1 MKSPFVRTISRTLII
16 CMSAVSF
23 QANAGLIG
31 TDEVAAAA
39 TAVKPS
45 PAARAALASQF
56 ETLGLAADTARDR
69 VAALTDAE
77 VAQLSG
83 RLEGLPA
90 GANGL
95 AIGAAF
101 VVIFL
106 IWRFG
111 VRDQQASAKESA
123 KEPAKK

>member
-1 MKSPFVRTISRTLII
+1 MTSPFVRTISRVLII

-23 QANAGLIG
+23 QAGAGLIG

-39 TAVKPS
+39 AAVKFS
-45 PAARAALASQF
+45 PGARAALADQF
-56 ETLGLAADTARDR
+56 EALGLAADSARDR

-77 VAQLSG
+77 VAQLSS

-90 GANGL
+90 GAGGGGMVL
-95 AIGAAF
+95 GVAF
-101 VVIFL
+101 VLIFL

-111 VRDQQASAKESA
+111 IRDQQAAAA

>member
-1 MKSPFVRTISRTLII
+1 MTSPFVRSISRVLII

-23 QANAGLIG
+23 QSTAGLIG

-39 TAVKPS
+39 ATAKPS

-56 ETLGLAADTARDR
+56 EVLGLSADTARDR

-95 AIGAAF
+95 GIGAAF
-101 VVIFL
+101 VLIFL

-111 VRDQQASAKESA
+111 VRDQQAAAKEPA

>member
-1 MKSPFVRTISRTLII
+1 MKSLFVRTISRVLIL

-23 QANAGLIG
+23 QASAEMIG
-31 TDEVAAAA
+31 TGEVAAAVA
-39 TAVKPS
+39 KSS
-45 PAARAALASQF
+45 PGTRAALVSQLESF
-56 ETLGLAADTARDR
+56 GLDAGTARDR

-77 VAQLSG
+77 VAGLTG
-83 RLEGLPA
+83 RLADLPA
-90 GANGL
+90 GAIDGIV
-95 AIGAAF
+95 IGIAA

-111 VRDQQASAKESA
+111 IRDQQAAAS

>member
-1 MKSPFVRTISRTLII
+1 MTSPFVRTISRVLII

-23 QANAGLIG
+23 QASAGLIG

-39 TAVKPS
+39 AAVKSS
-45 PAARAALASQF
+45 PGARAALASQF
-56 ETLGLAADTARDR
+56 EVLGLAADTARDR

-95 AIGAAF
+95 ALGAAF

-111 VRDQQASAKESA
+111 IRDQQAAA

>member
-1 MKSPFVRTISRTLII
+1 MKSLFVRTISRVLIL

-23 QANAGLIG
+23 QASAEMIG
-31 TDEVAAAA
+31 TGEVAAAVA
-39 TAVKPS
+39 KSS
-45 PAARAALASQF
+45 PGTRA
-56 ETLGLAADTARDR
+56 DR

-77 VAQLSG
+77 VAGLTG
-83 RLEGLPA
+83 RLADLPA
-90 GANGL
+90 GAIDGIV
-95 AIGAAF
+95 IGIAA

-111 VRDQQASAKESA
+111 IRDQQAAAS